1 MKFQAKVT
9 DVTKIEADLLAV
21 FAGSEEA
28 RKVDGAEE
36 FANGEQGGHTIS
48 SFSRQYSGQAGG
60 YRGIGKNFGVDRF

>member
-28 RKVDGAEE
+28 RKVDGAI
-36 FANGEQGGHTIS
+36 GGIILP
-48 SFSRQYSGQAGG
+48 Q
-60 YRGIGKNFGVDRF
+60 